1 MNSLNNDLNGWL
13 VINKDLGMTSRQVVN
28 IIKKTL
34 NVKKIGHAGTL
45 DPLATGVLAL
55 AVGKATKMVKYI
67 MDGMKKY
74 RFTIKWG
81 ISTDSQD
88 AEGKIVAKSNKK
100 LDKIKLN
107 LVLKNFIGEKNQI
120 PPKFSAVKVKGKRA
134 YKLARSGKEFSL
146 KPKKVFLKKIRIIEN
161 NLDKYNFTR
170 FEIEC
175 GKGFYVRSL
184 VRDICKKLNMDGHVV
199 ELERIESE
207 PFNLKSSISI
217 KDFLRLYEK
226 NDWKNNFLPIY
237 SVLNKIK
244 FEFAL
249 PYF

>member
-1 MNSLNNDLNGWL
+1 MNPLNNDLNGWL

-74 RFTIKWG
+74 SFTIKWG
-81 ISTDSQD
+81 ISTDTQD
-88 AEGKIVAKSNKK
+88 AEGKIIAKSNKK

-107 LVLKNFIGEKNQI
+107 SVLKSFIGEKNQI
-120 PPKFSAVKVKGKRA
+120 PPKFSAVKVKGRRA
-134 YKLARSGKEFSL
+134 YDLARSGKDFSL
-146 KPKKVFLKKIRIIEN
+146 KPKKVFLKKIKVVEN
-161 NLDKYNFTR
+161 KTDKNNYTK

-184 VRDICKKLNMDGHVV
+184 VRDICKKLNMDGYVI
-199 ELERIESE
+199 ELKRIESE

-244 FEFAL
+244 
-249 PYF
+249 YVGK

>member
-1 MNSLNNDLNGWL
+1 MNSIKNNLNGWL

-55 AVGKATKMVKYI
+55 AVGKATKTVKYI

-74 RFTIKWG
+74 SFTIKWG
-81 ISTDSQD
+81 ISTDTQD
-88 AEGKIVAKSNKK
+88 AEGKIIAKSNKK

-107 LVLKNFIGEKNQI
+107 SVLKSFIGEKNQI
-120 PPKFSAVKVKGKRA
+120 PPKFSAVKVKGRRA
-134 YKLARSGKEFSL
+134 YDLARSGKDFSL
-146 KPKKVFLKKIRIIEN
+146 KPKKVFLKKIKVVEN
-161 NLDKYNFTR
+161 KTDKSNYTK
-170 FEIEC
+170 FEIES

-184 VRDICKKLNMDGHVV
+184 VRDICKKLNMDGHVI
-199 ELERIESE
+199 ELKRIESE
-207 PFNLKSSISI
+207 PFNLESSISI
-217 KDFLRLYEK
+217 KDFLRLHEK

-244 FEFAL
+244 
-249 PYF
+249 YVGK

>member
-55 AVGKATKMVKYI
+55 AIGKATKTVKYI

-74 RFTIKWG
+74 SFTIKWG
-81 ISTDSQD
+81 ISTDTQD
-88 AEGKIVAKSNKK
+88 AEGKIVSKSNKK

-107 LVLKNFIGEKNQI
+107 SVLKSFIGEKNQI

-134 YKLARSGKEFSL
+134 YELARNGKEFSL
-146 KPKKVFLKKIRIIEN
+146 KPKKVFLKKVRVVQN
-161 NLDKYNFTR
+161 NINKNNYTK

-184 VRDICKKLNMDGHVV
+184 ARDICKKLNMDGYVI
-199 ELERIESE
+199 ELKRIESE

-244 FEFAL
+244 
-249 PYF
+249 YVGK

>member
-1 MNSLNNDLNGWL
+1 MNPLNNDLNGWL

-55 AVGKATKMVKYI
+55 AVGRKATKMVKYI

-74 RFTIKWG
+74 SFTIKWG
-81 ISTDSQD
+81 ISTDTQD
-88 AEGKIVAKSNKK
+88 AEGKIIAKSNKK
-100 LDKIKLN
+100 LNKIKLN
-107 LVLKNFIGEKNQI
+107 SVLKSFIGEKNQI
-120 PPKFSAVKVKGKRA
+120 PPKFSAVKVKGRRA
-134 YKLARSGKEFSL
+134 YELARSGKDFSL
-146 KPKKVFLKKIRIIEN
+146 KPKKVFLKKIKVVEN
-161 NLDKYNFTR
+161 KTDKNDYTK
-170 FEIEC
+170 FEIKT

-184 VRDICKKLNMDGHVV
+184 VRDICKKLNMDGHVI
-199 ELERIESE
+199 ELKRIESE
-207 PFNLKSSISI
+207 PFNLESSISI

-244 FEFAL
+244 
-249 PYF
+249 YVGK

>member
-1 MNSLNNDLNGWL
+1 MNSINNNLDGWL

-55 AVGKATKMVKYI
+55 AIGRATKTVKYI

-74 RFTIKWG
+74 NFTIRWG
-81 ISTDSQD
+81 ISTDTQD
-88 AEGKIVAKSNKK
+88 VEGKIISKSNKK
-100 LDKIKLN
+100 LNKIKLKAILKN
-107 LVLKNFIGEKNQI
+107 LVGTVDQI
-120 PPKFSAVKVKGKRA
+120 PPKFSAIKVNGKRA
-134 YKLARSGKEFSL
+134 YDLARSGKIFTL
-146 KPKKVFLKKIRIIEN
+146 KPRKVFLKNIKLIEKN
-161 NLDKYNFTR
+161 GRKKNCTS

-184 VRDICKKLNMDGHVV
+184 VRDICKKLNVDGHVI
-199 ELERIESE
+199 ELKRIESE

-217 KDFLRLYEK
+217 KDFLKLYEK
-226 NDWKNNFLPIY
+226 NDWKNFFLPIY

-244 FEFAL
+244 
-249 PYF
+249 YVGK

>member
-1 MNSLNNDLNGWL
+1 MDSINNNLNGWL
-13 VINKDLGMTSRQVVN
+13 IINKDLGMSSRQVVN

-55 AVGKATKMVKYI
+55 AIGKATKTVKYI

-74 RFTIKWG
+74 SFTIKWG
-81 ISTDSQD
+81 ISTDTQD
-88 AEGKIVAKSNKK
+88 AEGEIISKSNKVP
-100 LDKIKLN
+100 DKIKLESILKN
-107 LVLKNFIGEKNQI
+107 LVGTINQI
-120 PPKFSAVKVKGKRA
+120 PPKFSAIKINGERA
-134 YKLARSGKEFSL
+134 YNLARSGKKFNL
-146 KPKKVFLKKIRIIEN
+146 KSRKVFLKNIRII
-161 NLDKYNFTR
+161 DKNEEKKTLYTS

-184 VRDICKKLNMDGHVV
+184 ARDICKKLDVDGHVSK
-199 ELERIESE
+199 LKRIESE

-226 NDWKNNFLPIY
+226 NDWKSFFLPIY

-244 FEFAL
+244 
-249 PYF
+249 YVGK

>member
-1 MNSLNNDLNGWL
+1 MNSVKNNLNGWL
-13 VINKDLGMTSRQVVN
+13 IINKDLGMTSRQVVN

-55 AVGKATKMVKYI
+55 AVGKATKTVKYI

-74 RFTIKWG
+74 SFTIKWG
-81 ISTDSQD
+81 ISTDTQD
-88 AEGKIVAKSNKK
+88 AEGKIISKSNKK
-100 LDKIKLN
+100 PNKIKLN
-107 LVLKNFIGEKNQI
+107 SILKNLVGEKNQI
-120 PPKFSAVKVKGKRA
+120 PPKFSAIKVNGKRA
-134 YKLARSGKEFSL
+134 YNLARNGKKFTL
-146 KPKKVFLKKIRIIEN
+146 KSRKVFLKNIRVVEKNI
-161 NLDKYNFTR
+161 DSTS

-184 VRDICKKLNMDGHVV
+184 VRDICKKLNVDGHVIK
-199 ELERIESE
+199 LKRIESE

-217 KDFLRLYEK
+217 EDFLRLYKK
-226 NDWKNNFLPIY
+226 NDWKNFFLPIY

-244 FEFAL
+244 
-249 PYF
+249 YVGK

>member
-1 MNSLNNDLNGWL
+1 MNSIKNNLNGWL
-13 VINKDLGMTSRQVVN
+13 IINKDLGMTSRQVVN

-55 AVGKATKMVKYI
+55 AIGKATKTVKYI

-74 RFTIKWG
+74 SFTIKWG
-81 ISTDSQD
+81 ISTDTQD
-88 AEGKIVAKSNKK
+88 AEGKITSKSDKK
-100 LDKIKLN
+100 LDKIKLESI
-107 LVLKNFIGEKNQI
+107 LKNLIGEKNQI

-134 YKLARSGKEFSL
+134 YELARNGKEFSL
-146 KPKKVFLKKIRIIEN
+146 KPKKVFLKKVRVVQN
-161 NLDKYNFTR
+161 NINKNNYTK

-184 VRDICKKLNMDGHVV
+184 ARDICKKLNMDGYVI
-199 ELERIESE
+199 ELKRIESE

-244 FEFAL
+244 YAEN
-249 PYF
+249 

>member
-1 MNSLNNDLNGWL
+1 MNSINNNLDGWL

-55 AVGKATKMVKYI
+55 AVGKATKTVKYI

-74 RFTIKWG
+74 SFTIKWG
-81 ISTDSQD
+81 ISTDTQD
-88 AEGKIVAKSNKK
+88 AEGEITSKSNKK
-100 LDKIKLN
+100 PDTIKLKSI
-107 LVLKNFIGEKNQI
+107 LKNLIGEKNQI
-120 PPKFSAVKVKGKRA
+120 PPKFSAIKVNGKRA
-134 YKLARSGKEFSL
+134 YHLARDGKKFTL
-146 KPKKVFLKKIRIIEN
+146 KPRKVFLKNIRVVKKN
-161 NLDKYNFTR
+161 ADSTS

-184 VRDICKKLNMDGHVV
+184 VRDICKKLNVDGHVIK
-199 ELERIESE
+199 LKRIESE

-217 KDFLRLYEK
+217 KDFLKLYKK
-226 NDWKNNFLPIY
+226 NDWKNFFLPIY

-244 FEFAL
+244 
-249 PYF
+249 YVGK

>member
-184 VRDICKKLNMDGHVV
+184 VRDICKKLNVDGHVIK
-199 ELERIESE
+199 LKRIESE
-207 PFNLKSSISI
+207 PFNIKSSITI
-217 KDFLRLYEK
+217 KEFLDLYKK
-226 NDWKNNFLPIY
+226 NDWKIFFLPIY

-244 FEFAL
+244 
-249 PYF
+249 YVGK

>member
-1 MNSLNNDLNGWL
+1 MNSINNDLNGWL

-55 AVGKATKMVKYI
+55 AIGKATKTVKYI

-74 RFTIKWG
+74 SFTIKWG
-81 ISTDSQD
+81 ISTDTQD
-88 AEGKIVAKSNKK
+88 AEGKIVSKSNKK

-107 LVLKNFIGEKNQI
+107 SVLKSFIGEKNQI

-134 YKLARSGKEFSL
+134 YELARNGKEFSL
-146 KPKKVFLKKIRIIEN
+146 KPKKVFLKKVRVVQN
-161 NLDKYNFTR
+161 NINKNNYTK

-184 VRDICKKLNMDGHVV
+184 VRDICKKLNMDGYVI
-199 ELERIESE
+199 ELKRIESE

-244 FEFAL
+244 
-249 PYF
+249 YVGK

>member
-1 MNSLNNDLNGWL
+1 MNAINNDLNGWL

-28 IIKKTL
+28 IVKKTL

-55 AVGKATKMVKYI
+55 AVGKATKTVKYI

-74 RFTIKWG
+74 NFTIKWG
-81 ISTDSQD
+81 ISTDTQD
-88 AEGKIVAKSNKK
+88 AEGKITSKSKK
-100 LDKIKLN
+100 RPDEIKLKVILKN
-107 LVLKNFIGEKNQI
+107 LVGEINQI
-120 PPKFSAVKVKGKRA
+120 PPKFSAIKIKGKRA
-134 YKLARSGKEFSL
+134 YELARNGKKFTL
-146 KPKKVFLKKIRIIEN
+146 KSRKVFLKKIEIVEKN
-161 NLDKYNFTR
+161 VKKKNPYTS

-184 VRDICKKLNMDGHVV
+184 VRDICKKLDVEGHVI
-199 ELERIESE
+199 ELKRIESE

-226 NDWKNNFLPIY
+226 NDWKNFFLPIY

-244 FEFAL
+244 
-249 PYF
+249 YVGK

>member
-1 MNSLNNDLNGWL
+1 MNSIKNNLNGWL

-55 AVGKATKMVKYI
+55 AIGKATKTVKYI

-74 RFTIKWG
+74 SFTIKWG
-81 ISTDSQD
+81 ISTDTQD
-88 AEGKIVAKSNKK
+88 AEGKIISKSNKK
-100 LDKIKLN
+100 LDKIKLES
-107 LVLKNFIGEKNQI
+107 VLKNLIGEKNQI
-120 PPKFSAVKVKGKRA
+120 PPKFSAIKVNGKRA
-134 YKLARSGKEFSL
+134 YNLARGGKKFTL
-146 KPKKVFLKKIRIIEN
+146 KARKVFLKKIKIVKQKTEN
-161 NLDKYNFTR
+161 KKNCTS

-184 VRDICKKLNMDGHVV
+184 VSDICKKLNVDGHVIR
-199 ELERIESE
+199 LKRTESE
-207 PFNLKSSISI
+207 PFNIKSSISI
-217 KDFLRLYEK
+217 KDFLKLYKK
-226 NDWKNNFLPIY
+226 NDWKNFFLPIY

-244 FEFAL
+244 
-249 PYF
+249 YVGK

>member
-55 AVGKATKMVKYI
+55 AIGKATKTVKYI

-74 RFTIKWG
+74 SFTIKWG
-81 ISTDSQD
+81 ISTDTQD
-88 AEGKIVAKSNKK
+88 AEGKIVSKSNKK

-107 LVLKNFIGEKNQI
+107 SVLKSFIGEKNQI

-134 YKLARSGKEFSL
+134 YELARNGKEFSL
-146 KPKKVFLKKIRIIEN
+146 KPKKVFLKKVRVVQN
-161 NLDKYNFTR
+161 NINKNNYTKFK
-170 FEIEC
+170 IEC

-184 VRDICKKLNMDGHVV
+184 ARDICKKLNMDGYVI
-199 ELERIESE
+199 ELKRIESE

-244 FEFAL
+244 
-249 PYF
+249 YVGK

>member
-1 MNSLNNDLNGWL
+1 MNSIKNNLNGWL
-13 VINKDLGMTSRQVVN
+13 IINKDLGMTSRQVVD

-55 AVGKATKMVKYI
+55 AIGKATKTVKYI

-74 RFTIKWG
+74 SFTIKWG
-81 ISTDSQD
+81 ISTDTQD
-88 AEGKIVAKSNKK
+88 AEGKIVSKSNKK
-100 LDKIKLN
+100 LDKIKLDS
-107 LVLKNFIGEKNQI
+107 VLKSFIGEKNQI

-134 YKLARSGKEFSL
+134 YELARNGKEFSL
-146 KPKKVFLKKIRIIEN
+146 KPKKVFLKKIRVVQN
-161 NLDKYNFTR
+161 NINKNNYTK

-184 VRDICKKLNMDGHVV
+184 VRDICKKLNMDGYVI
-199 ELERIESE
+199 ELKRIESE

-244 FEFAL
+244 
-249 PYF
+249 YVGK

>member
-55 AVGKATKMVKYI
+55 AIGKATKTVKYI

-74 RFTIKWG
+74 SFTIKWG
-81 ISTDSQD
+81 ISTDTQD
-88 AEGKIVAKSNKK
+88 AEGKIVSKSNKK

-107 LVLKNFIGEKNQI
+107 SVLKSFIGEKNQI

-134 YKLARSGKEFSL
+134 YDLARNGKEFSL
-146 KPKKVFLKKIRIIEN
+146 KPKKVFLKKVRVVQN
-161 NLDKYNFTR
+161 NINKNNYTK

-184 VRDICKKLNMDGHVV
+184 ARDICKKLNMDGYVI
-199 ELERIESE
+199 ELKRIESE

-244 FEFAL
+244 
-249 PYF
+249 YVGK

>member
-55 AVGKATKMVKYI
+55 AIGKATKTVKYI

-74 RFTIKWG
+74 SFTIKWG
-81 ISTDSQD
+81 ISTDTQD
-88 AEGKIVAKSNKK
+88 AEGKIVSKSNKK

-107 LVLKNFIGEKNQI
+107 SVLKSFIGEKNQI

-134 YKLARSGKEFSL
+134 YDLARNGKEFSL
-146 KPKKVFLKKIRIIEN
+146 KPKKVFLKKIRVVQN
-161 NLDKYNFTR
+161 NINKNNYTK

-184 VRDICKKLNMDGHVV
+184 VRDICKKLNMDGYVI
-199 ELERIESE
+199 ELKRIESE

-244 FEFAL
+244 
-249 PYF
+249 YVGK

>member
-55 AVGKATKMVKYI
+55 AIGKATKTVKYI

-74 RFTIKWG
+74 SFTIKWG
-81 ISTDSQD
+81 ISTDTQD
-88 AEGKIVAKSNKK
+88 AEGKIVSKSNKK
-100 LDKIKLN
+100 LDKIKLDS
-107 LVLKNFIGEKNQI
+107 VLKSFIGEKNQI

-134 YKLARSGKEFSL
+134 YDLARNGKEFSL
-146 KPKKVFLKKIRIIEN
+146 KPKKVFLKKVRVVQN
-161 NLDKYNFTR
+161 NINKNNYTK

-184 VRDICKKLNMDGHVV
+184 VRDICKKLNMDGYVI
-199 ELERIESE
+199 ELKRIESE

-244 FEFAL
+244 
-249 PYF
+249 YVGK